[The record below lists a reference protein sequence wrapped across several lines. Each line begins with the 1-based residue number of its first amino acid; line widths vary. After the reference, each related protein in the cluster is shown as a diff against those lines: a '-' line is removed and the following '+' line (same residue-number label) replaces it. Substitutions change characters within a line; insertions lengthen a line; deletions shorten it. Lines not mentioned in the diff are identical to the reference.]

1 MAKGH
6 TTLGCDG
13 PGMSAF
19 LMGLFTGTFSSITIK
34 VAYQMTSVG
43 ADGTRK
49 PFEKPLTTTFLMFMA
64 MAMALPAMRV
74 YARLYPPSP
83 SDEPK
88 PLNWR
93 LCLLVLAPSLFDLV
107 GTAFAKAFVLKD
119 HLAPHMWL
127 GVSINLVAMMLVAS
141 TTFFDH
147 ENTIDNRDPRV
158 GIGFI
163 LLSCLVQGT
172 QYVFEEKVMTVESLP
187 PMVLVGLEGLWGM
200 TLMLF
205 VVFPSAYYL
214 PGTDEGGSMENV
226 FDSLAMIRNS
236 APLQAV
242 LLIFFLTVA
251 CYNIFAIYV
260 THFLSSVWHAIL
272 DNFRPISVW
281 VRTTVNSGTLS
292 PEQLKSR
299 YSLSSGTDLIIYYVF
314 TYGRFGEAWTVYSW
328 LQFGGMLLL
337 FFGTAVYNGSVPWL
351 LFPSYAGYERVEA
364 GTEEDKGDARIR
376 AQSIEDFAPV
386 IRTDRSMT
394 ALIPGSFESE
404 EPLSTERLVQ
414 IMLRVDWHPPIKG
427 VQEDGRI

>member
-13 PGMSAF
+13 PGMSVF

-127 GVSINLVAMMLVAS
+127 GVSINLVAMVLVAS

-147 ENTIDNRDPRV
+147 KNTVDNRDPRV

-187 PMVLVGLEGLWGM
+187 PMVLVGLEGFWGM
-200 TLMLF
+200 ILMLL

-226 FDSLAMIRNS
+226 FDSLAMVRNS

-281 VRTTVNSGTLS
+281 
-292 PEQLKSR
+292 
-299 YSLSSGTDLIIYYVF
+299 GTDLLIYYVF

-364 GTEEDKGDARIR
+364 GTEEGKGDARIR

-386 IRTDRSMT
+386 IRTDRSM
-394 ALIPGSFESE
+394 
-404 EPLSTERLVQ
+404 

-427 VQEDGRI
+427 VQEDGGI